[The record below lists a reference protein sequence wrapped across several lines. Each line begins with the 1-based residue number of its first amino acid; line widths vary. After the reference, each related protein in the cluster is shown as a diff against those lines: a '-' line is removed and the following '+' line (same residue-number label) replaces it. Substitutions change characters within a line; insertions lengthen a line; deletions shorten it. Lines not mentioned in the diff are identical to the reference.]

1 MGRLHKFA
9 VIGLG
14 RFGASIVHNLVGER
28 KVEVFAMDIDSERIK
43 NIKQH
48 VTVAVQLDSTDKE
61 SLLSQNITDMD
72 AVVVS
77 IGENFQA
84 TLLTTFVLQELGIK
98 RLIVRASAESEM
110 KILKKMGVAEILSPE
125 EEVGSNVAAQ
135 LLNPSF
141 LKNVALTSDYSI
153 IEVHTPNTF
162 AGRTLEEVG
171 LRSKYRLNLITILNG
186 STEKL
191 EDLEIKGGIPGPST
205 VLETKDI
212 LLVFGKNTDIERFIE
227 VTS

>member
-1 MGRLHKFA
+1 MGKLHKYA
-9 VIGLG
+9 VIGMG
-14 RFGASIVHNLVGER
+14 RFGTSIVHNLVGER

-43 NIKQH
+43 NIKPY

-84 TLLTTFVLQELGIK
+84 TLLTTFALQELGIE
-98 RLIVRASAESEM
+98 RLIVRASAESEI
-110 KILKKMGVAEILSPE
+110 KILKKMGVSEILSPE
-125 EEVGSNVAAQ
+125 REVGSNVAAQ

-141 LKNVALTSDYSI
+141 LKNVALTADYSI
-153 IEVHTPNTF
+153 IEVHTPSTF
-162 AGRTLEEVG
+162 AGRTLEEIG

-186 STEKL
+186 SAENV
-191 EDLEIKGGIPGPST
+191 EDLQIKGGIPRPST
-205 VLETKDI
+205 VLEKEDI
-212 LLVFGKNTDIERFIE
+212 LLVFGKNSDIERFIE